1 MIEQNCNSGDF
12 NETANGSKKKYVLL
26 RKYLFCL
33 IKYYRYMF
41 SFKEGLQNK
50 MFFFKKINEIM
61 PKIVSKT
68 LFSCIATVL
77 AFLGR
82 DDDATRDH

>member
-1 MIEQNCNSGDF
+1 MSSHESKTRLLKHSAKVSSGLNMNKQDWKWLNMIEQNCNSGDF
-12 NETANGSKKKYVLL
+12 YETANGSKKKYVVL

-50 MFFFKKINEIM
+50 MFF
-61 PKIVSKT
+61 
-68 LFSCIATVL
+68 
-77 AFLGR
+77 
-82 DDDATRDH
+82 

>member
-1 MIEQNCNSGDF
+1 
-12 NETANGSKKKYVLL
+12 
-26 RKYLFCL
+26 
-33 IKYYRYMF
+33 MF

-82 DDDATRDH
+82 DDDATRDHWVNGMEFGNDYCQYVTEMVERY